1 MTWRGVAWA
10 IGACAALFAL
20 GGAVA
25 GFRTREPECV
35 RIEPARQL
43 NLNLASDRT
52 HLRADLDDIRA
63 VAAAFSHEVSR
74 RPRISDSIDAQEGAR
89 TAPVRALA
97 WCEAILQQ
105 QLTTTHGMPLEA
117 VLDRKPAA
125 ADQTSEDQSDVQ
137 PARVTDPPAASIAS
151 RSPR

>member
-1 MTWRGVAWA
+1 MTWRSVGWCA
-10 IGACAALFAL
+10 GACAALVVL
-20 GGAVA
+20 GAAVA

-35 RIEPARQL
+35 RVEPARPL
-43 NLNLASDRT
+43 DLSLAPDRV
-52 HLRADLDDIRA
+52 HLQADLDDIRA

-97 WCEAILQQ
+97 WCEAILKQ

-117 VLDRKPAA
+117 VLDRKPAG
-125 ADQTSEDQSDVQ
+125 ADRSSDDQSDVE
-137 PARVTDPPAASIAS
+137 PPGVSDPPASIATRSS
-151 RSPR
+151 R